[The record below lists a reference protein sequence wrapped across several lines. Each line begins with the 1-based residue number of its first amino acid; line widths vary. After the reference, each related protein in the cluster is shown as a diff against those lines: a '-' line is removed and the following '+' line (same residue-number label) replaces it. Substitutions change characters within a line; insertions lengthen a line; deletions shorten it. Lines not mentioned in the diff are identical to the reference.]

1 MSYSNLK
8 LGDFGWSAY
17 IEGKRQTF
25 CGTLEYVSPEVIKG
39 EKYDYNVDLW
49 SIGVLTYELLT
60 GYAPF
65 DATNKQE
72 AYQNIV
78 SLNYEIPKYI
88 SKEGK

>member
-1 MSYSNLK
+1 MSYSILK

-39 EKYDYNVDLW
+39 EKYDFNVDLW

-60 GYAPF
+60 GSVPF

-78 SLNYEIPKYI
+78 SMNYEIPKHI